1 MKWSACGKPTA
12 GAAGLP
18 ESGPDPLVLGRHA
31 PLRERLDEVTRGFG
45 QSVGER
51 DLYKIIGQEEAGAAG
66 QPSTRTSSTWKT
78 RVWLGP
84 MRGGAPRAP

>member
-1 MKWSACGKPTA
+1 MGPTAALQGLFPSTAFMKWSACGKPTA

-45 QSVGER
+45 QSVGEP
-51 DLYKIIGQEEAGAAG
+51 DLYKIIGQE
-66 QPSTRTSSTWKT
+66 
-78 RVWLGP
+78 
-84 MRGGAPRAP
+84 